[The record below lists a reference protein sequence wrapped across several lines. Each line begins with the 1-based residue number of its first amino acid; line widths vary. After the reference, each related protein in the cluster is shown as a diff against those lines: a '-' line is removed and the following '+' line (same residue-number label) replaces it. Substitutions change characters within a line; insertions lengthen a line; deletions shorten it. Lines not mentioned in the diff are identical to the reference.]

1 MRLYAIAVYLFLYI
15 PIGIIVLF
23 SFNAGRHA
31 SDFQGFSVKWYGKL
45 TSNPFAM
52 EALTTS
58 LTVAFTTAV
67 LASLFGTMA
76 ALALQR
82 VQGRMRVLYD
92 AVIYIAIMIPGIVIG
107 IATLI
112 ALVTV
117 FNALNPLLATLW
129 PEGLGAAP
137 RLRLGYGSL
146 IAAHTLFTMA
156 LVIVI
161 VRARIAGMDRALI
174 EASADLYA
182 TPWGTFR
189 QVTLPQIFPAILA
202 GFLLSFT
209 FSFDDFIIAFFVA
222 GLGDDPCR
230 YTSSRRSA
238 GALRRRST
246 PSGRWFWARRSAS
259 SSSPSFCCV
268 PAVTVPHQTGGASE

>member
-1 MRLYAIAVYLFLYI
+1 MRLYATAVYLFLYA
-15 PIGIIVLF
+15 PIAIIVIF

-31 SDFQGFSVKWYGKL
+31 SDFQGFSAQWYGKAL
-45 TSNPFAM
+45 NNPFAM
-52 EALTTS
+52 DALITS
-58 LTVAFTTAV
+58 LIVASTSAV
-67 LASLFGTMA
+67 FASLFGTMA

-82 VQGRMRVLYD
+82 VQGRLRVLYD
-92 AVIYIAIMIPGIVIG
+92 GMIYVAIMIPGIVIG

-117 FNALNPLLATLW
+117 FDALNPLLEAAW
-129 PEGLGAAP
+129 PFEGSAAP
-137 RLRLGYGSL
+137 RLNMGYVSL

-161 VRARIAGMDRALI
+161 VRARVAGMDRSLI

-182 TPWGTFR
+182 TPWRTFR

-222 GLGDDPCR
+222 GSETTLPI
-230 YTSSRRSA
+230 YVFSSIRRGVTPEINAIGTMVLVVSLTLLIAAQLLLRKRSRA
-238 GALRRRST
+238 GA
-246 PSGRWFWARRSAS
+246 G
-259 SSSPSFCCV
+259 
-268 PAVTVPHQTGGASE
+268 

>member
-1 MRLYAIAVYLFLYI
+1 MRLYATVVYLFLYI

-31 SDFQGFSVKWYGKL
+31 SDFRGFSVQWYGKAL
-45 TSNPFAM
+45 GNPFVT

-58 LTVAFTTAV
+58 LFVAFTTAV
-67 LASLFGTMA
+67 LASLMGTMA

-82 VQGRMRVLYD
+82 VKGRLRALYD
-92 AVIYIAIMIPGIVIG
+92 GVIYVAIMIPGIVIG

-112 ALVTV
+112 ALVSLFDV
-117 FNALNPLLATLW
+117 LNPMLAALW
-129 PEGLGAAP
+129 PSGDPP
-137 RLRLGYGSL
+137 RLGMGYISL

-182 TPWGTFR
+182 TPWNTFR
-189 QVTLPQIFPAILA
+189 QVTLPQIFPAVLA

-222 GLGDDPCR
+222 GSETTLPI
-230 YTSSRRSA
+230 YVFSSIRRGVTPEINAIGTMVLAVSLSLLIAAQFFLRARTRPA
-238 GALRRRST
+238 G
-246 PSGRWFWARRSAS
+246 G
-259 SSSPSFCCV
+259 
-268 PAVTVPHQTGGASE
+268 QT

>member
-15 PIGIIVLF
+15 PLGVIVLF

-31 SDFQGFSVKWYGKL
+31 SDFRGFSVKWYGAAL
-45 TSNPFAM
+45 SNPFVM
-52 EALTTS
+52 DALTTS
-58 LTVAFTTAV
+58 LVVAFTTAV
-67 LASLFGTMA
+67 LASLFGTSA

-82 VQGRMRVLYD
+82 VQGRLRAIYD
-92 AVIYIAIMIPGIVIG
+92 AMIYVAIMIPGIVIG

-117 FNALNPLLATLW
+117 FDFLNPLLEAVW
-129 PEGLGAAP
+129 PMAMGEVP
-137 RLRLGYGSL
+137 RLNLGYASL

-161 VRARIAGMDRALI
+161 VRARIAGMDRALV

-182 TPWGTFR
+182 TPWRTFL
-189 QVTLPQIFPAILA
+189 QVTLPQIYPAILA

-222 GLGDDPCR
+222 GFETTLPIYVFSSIRRGVTPEINAIGTMVLG
-230 YTSSRRSA
+230 TSLTLLIFAQFLLRGRSRAAA
-238 GALRRRST
+238 GR
-246 PSGRWFWARRSAS
+246 
-259 SSSPSFCCV
+259 
-268 PAVTVPHQTGGASE
+268 

>member
-1 MRLYAIAVYLFLYI
+1 MRIYAISVYLFLYI

-31 SDFQGFSVKWYGKL
+31 SDFHGFSIKWYGKVL
-45 TSNPFAM
+45 DNIFAM

-58 LTVAFTTAV
+58 LVVAFTTAI

-76 ALALQR
+76 ALALQKVHGRIR
-82 VQGRMRVLYD
+82 VIYD
-92 AVIYIAIMIPGIVIG
+92 AAIYIAIMIPGIVLG

-112 ALVTV
+112 ALVTA
-117 FNALNPLLATLW
+117 FKFLNPLLQELW
-129 PEGLGAAP
+129 PQGLGKSP
-137 RLRLGYGSL
+137 RLNMGYVSL
-146 IAAHTLFTMA
+146 IASHTMFTMA

-161 VRARIAGMDRALI
+161 VRARISGMDRTLI

-182 TPWGTFR
+182 TPWRTFW

-222 GLGDDPCR
+222 GTETTLPL
-230 YTSSRRSA
+230 YVFSSIRRGVTPEINAIGTMVLAVSLTLLVA
-238 GALRRRST
+238 TQFLLRGRKRRAID
-246 PSGRWFWARRSAS
+246 G
-259 SSSPSFCCV
+259 
-268 PAVTVPHQTGGASE
+268 